1 MDPVC
6 ASCLQASDEIGSL
19 LVMTLKHKLRSF
31 AFCPTTPK
39 GCTGQ
44 LALGLA
50 NNSVEV
56 GDVGL
61 MQQRSLM
68 VGMHVCLLDVLPTTS
83 CLPVQM
89 HLVSDGQLGV

>member
-1 MDPVC
+1 MLP
-6 ASCLQASDEIGSL
+6 LLPTYPPLPPPQASDEIGSL

-31 AFCPTTPK
+31 VFSPHTPK

-56 GDVGL
+56 RMWGLLLSARVAGRCCMFKTQVALCGVGE
-61 MQQRSLM
+61 
-68 VGMHVCLLDVLPTTS
+68 
-83 CLPVQM
+83 
-89 HLVSDGQLGV
+89 